1 MLFKVILVD
10 DHKIIREGLRAL
22 LEKEGN
28 IEIIGEAEDGTIALQ
43 MLKKSVPD
51 IIVMDISMPK
61 LNGIEATRQIKHDYP
76 DIRIIAL
83 SMHRDNLYI
92 SNMLEAGASA
102 FLLKDCAAEEL
113 IKAIHTVMS
122 NQTYLS
128 PEITDF
134 VVKDYVNFLKR
145 KGDSILNKLSSREL
159 EVLQKLVEGNSTKE
173 IAFQLHLSVK
183 TVETHRQ
190 QIMSKLDVHS
200 IAELTKIAIREG
212 LTTLE

>member
-128 PEITDF
+128 P
-134 VVKDYVNFLKR
+134 KSR
-145 KGDSILNKLSSREL
+145 ILS
-159 EVLQKLVEGNSTKE
+159 
-173 IAFQLHLSVK
+173 
-183 TVETHRQ
+183 
-190 QIMSKLDVHS
+190 
-200 IAELTKIAIREG
+200 
-212 LTTLE
+212 